1 MSKLDKDF
9 FDITTGTYQGL
20 QIGQQ
25 IEGFDSIMYEVV
37 EILNNPDKNG
47 AEGIAV
53 APIVNGTPDMSKI
66 TISYKG
72 TNLADMDG
80 DLSADVQQ
88 VTMGQK
94 DKYQNVHIPGT
105 TARVP
110 VQVNSQFDTALAFA
124 EQLKKDPRFKNA
136 TFDYTGHSLGAGLAS
151 YVAAEFGEY
160 ATVFSAPNIYRLLSE
175 KAKKWVDAG
184 HATDKI
190 TNYTHMNDSVGN
202 FDQFGMPLV
211 GKRVLTKSNKEL
223 ETFIMRL
230 LTLGGHPTDTFL
242 EMFNGDGSIM
252 LLFAPTLLRA
262 TAVQY
267 DDMKSTALGIKK
279 AIEQYEWDEGEEIM
293 ALQKHIRSEAS
304 GGAYSELEDHEIQDI
319 LKAVA
324 PYSKGDHY
332 YAHNPDVVKEL
343 KAKMVSI
350 GDNLGEFAQSLRMAA
365 VKAEASDEQI
375 ATSF

>member
-1 MSKLDKDF
+1 MSKTDKDF
-9 FDITTGTYQGL
+9 FDITTGAYQGL
-20 QIGQQ
+20 QIGNR
-25 IEGFDSIMYEVV
+25 IKGLDNKKYEVV
-37 EILNNPDKNG
+37 DILNNPDKNG

-53 APIVNGTPDMSKI
+53 VPIIDGKPDYSQV

-94 DKYQNVHIPGT
+94 DKYQNVHVSGT
-105 TARVP
+105 TIQVP
-110 VQVNSQFDTALAFA
+110 TKVNSQFDTALAFA

-211 GKRVLTKSNKEL
+211 GKRVFTKSNREL

-230 LTLGGHPTDTFL
+230 LTLGGHPTDTFMN
-242 EMFNGDGSIM
+242 MFNGDGSIM
-252 LLFAPTLLRA
+252 RLFAPALLRA
-262 TAVQY
+262 TAAQY
-267 DDMKSTALGIKK
+267 DDMKSIALGIKK
-279 AIEQYEWDEGEEIM
+279 TIEQYEWDEGEEIM

-319 LKAVA
+319 LKSVA
-324 PYSKGDHY
+324 PYSKGDQY
-332 YAHNPDVVKEL
+332 YAHNPEVVSEL
-343 KAKMVSI
+343 KDKMVTI
-350 GDNLGEFAQSLRMAA
+350 GEKLGEFAQSLRMAA
-365 VKAEASDEQI
+365 VKAEAADEQI
-375 ATSF
+375 ATRF

>member
-1 MSKLDKDF
+1 MSKKDKDF
-9 FDITTGTYQGL
+9 FEITTGAYQGL
-20 QIGQQ
+20 KIGEQ
-25 IEGFDSIMYEVV
+25 IEGFGGKQYEIVSV
-37 EILNNPDKNG
+37 LNNPDKNG
-47 AEGIAV
+47 AEGIAI
-53 APIVNGTPDMSKI
+53 APIVNGTPDMSNI

-72 TNLADMDG
+72 TNLADLDG
-80 DLSADVQQ
+80 DLSADIQQ
-88 VTMGQK
+88 VTLGQK
-94 DKYQNVHIPGT
+94 NKFSTVTVPGT
-105 TARVP
+105 TIRFP
-110 VQVNSQFDTALAFA
+110 VQVKSQFDTALDFA
-124 EQLKKDPRFKNA
+124 EQVKKDPRFKNA

-175 KAKKWVDAG
+175 TAKNWVDAG

-211 GKRVLTKSNKEL
+211 GRRVYTKSNKEL
-223 ETFIMRL
+223 ETFIMSL

-262 TAVQY
+262 TAAQY

-279 AIEQYEWDEGEEIM
+279 TIEQYEWDEGEEIM

-324 PYSKGDHY
+324 PYSKGDQY
-332 YAHNPDVVKEL
+332 YAHNPEVVSEL
-343 KAKMVSI
+343 KSKMVSI

-365 VKAEASDEQI
+365 VKAKASDEQI

>member
-1 MSKLDKDF
+1 MSKTDKDF
-9 FDITTGTYQGL
+9 FDITTGAYQEL
-20 QIGQQ
+20 QIGKQ
-25 IEGFDSIMYEVV
+25 IEGFDGIMYEVV

-53 APIVNGTPDMSKI
+53 VPIVNGKLDLSNI

-80 DLSADVQQ
+80 DLSADLQQ

-94 DKYQNVHIPGT
+94 DKYQNVQVPGT
-105 TARVP
+105 TIRVP
-110 VQVNSQFDTALAFA
+110 IQVNSQFDSAMAFA
-124 EQLKKDPRFKNA
+124 EQLKKDPRFKKA

-223 ETFIMRL
+223 ETFIMSL
-230 LTLGGHPTDTFL
+230 LTLGGHPTDTFMN
-242 EMFNGDGSIM
+242 MFNGDGSIM
-252 LLFAPTLLRA
+252 RLFAPALLRA
-262 TAVQY
+262 TAAQY

-279 AIEQYEWDEGEEIM
+279 TIEQYEWDEGEEIM

-319 LKAVA
+319 LKSVA
-324 PYSKGDHY
+324 PYSKGDQY
-332 YAHNPDVVKEL
+332 YAHNPEVISDL
-343 KAKMVSI
+343 KDKMVSI
-350 GDNLGEFAQSLRMAA
+350 GDNLGEFAHSLRMAA
-365 VKAEASDEQI
+365 VKAEAADEQI
-375 ATSF
+375 ATRF